1 MEGEEE
7 KYACGVDVVD
17 YFIAREESEKI
28 GVGFEGIDGRKDVLE
43 VNCVIRISRI
53 VSVKRIGRCVN

>member
-1 MEGEEE
+1 MEGEGE

-17 YFIAREESEKI
+17 DFIAREESEEV
-28 GVGFEGIDGRKDVLE
+28 GVGFEGVDGRKDVLE
-43 VNCVIRISRI
+43 VDCVIRIGRI